1 MLRNI
6 LFVAPHADDEVLG
19 CGTTIYKMA
28 KEGHHV
34 YVLIMTNASKSD
46 PSIFS
51 PAGIQRV
58 RKEALEAHRLLGVKQ
73 TFFFDFPAPALD
85 QYPGY
90 IMSREVSRCIS
101 ENRIDT
107 VFIPHRG
114 DIHKDHRMV
123 FDSVLVAC
131 RPIGDYTVKRV
142 YTYETL
148 SETEWAAPYADDAF
162 IPAVFIPSD
171 LEGMDMKLKAMSCY
185 QSQLRRFPASRSLEA
200 LEALAKYR
208 GATIGVE
215 RAEAF
220 MLIRDIQG

>member
-1 MLRNI
+1 MFKNI
-6 LFVAPHADDEVLG
+6 LVVAPHADDEILG
-19 CGTTIYKMA
+19 CGATIYKMVQ
-28 KEGHHV
+28 EGHNV

-46 PSIFS
+46 PNIFS
-51 PAGIQRV
+51 EKGIQCV
-58 RKEALEAHRLLGVKQ
+58 RTEALEAHRLLGVRQ

-90 IMSREVSRCIS
+90 IMSREVSKCIS
-101 ENRIDT
+101 ENQIDT

-131 RPIGDYTVKRV
+131 RPVGDYTVKRV

-162 IPAVFIPSD
+162 IPTVFIPCSQD
-171 LEGMDMKLKAMSCY
+171 GIKMKLRAMECY
-185 QSQLRRFPASRSLEA
+185 QSQLRRFPSSRSLEA

-208 GATIGVE
+208 GATISVE

-220 MLIRDIQG
+220 MLIRSIF